1 MEIFGNLSR
10 SENFGRV
17 RSPKTT
23 EINFDIGGDLVLAL
37 FIICATLMP
46 KSLSLISR
54 WVFRICEP
62 H

>member
-23 EINFDIGGDLVLAL
+23 EINFDIGSDLVLAL

-54 WVFRICEP
+54 
-62 H
+62 